1 MRKHIHIF
9 GASGAGT
16 TTIAKNVSEQ
26 INYLHFDSDNYFWRP
41 TVDPYTEQ
49 RDKKE
54 CLELMKRDLH
64 SADDWILSGSISGW
78 GDELLPLFDLV
89 VFVYVPM
96 QIRIDRLK
104 KREIERY
111 GDRILPTGDRY
122 KDSMEFI
129 EWASAYDLG
138 TKNGRSLVKHQSWLE
153 KVDCPV
159 VRIENLV
166 LSESTAKVINAIND

>member
-64 SADDWILSGSISGW
+64 SADDWILSGSIRGW

-138 TKNGRSLVKHQSWLE
+138 TKNGRSLQKHQSWLE

-159 VRIENLV
+159 VRIENLM
-166 LSESTAKVINAIND
+166 LSESIAKVIKAIND